1 VLDSLSHSKK
11 EPDAMKYALLS
22 IAAIAGLSTTTLAD
36 PPMLPVG
43 ANLRFEVALPG
54 GAWSDFVQVAPG
66 QRVEWRAVL
75 NYTGSVPA
83 AALGRIFFQPTF
95 SNVDNYG
102 SRVDSVGFWRN
113 GGISGQANSTL
124 AAGLLGVTE
133 GNLSASLGSGY
144 GRVRYGFTS
153 RSTAPGNS
161 GALTIHRH
169 SGGSAGAPAGDYLRI
184 AGANATSW
192 MNPLYPGYDHQQI
205 LWGVVSDNS
214 YASSTWFTAG
224 TTNIVLFRQAFIP
237 AAELSVFSRTV
248 TLSADAYGLQ
258 RAGGSVSSDD
268 TRFMTWAAPGEGGST
283 ATIRVGVS
291 FTPARIRIP
300 ASLIP
305 SPGSAALF
313 GIGTLLVGRRRR
325 VSR

>member
-1 VLDSLSHSKK
+1 
-11 EPDAMKYALLS
+11 MRNILLC
-22 IAAIAGLSTTTLAD
+22 IGAIAGSSTTILAD

-75 NYTGSVPA
+75 TYTGSVPA
-83 AALGRIFFQPTF
+83 AALGRIIFQPTF
-95 SNVDNYG
+95 SNVDNVG
-102 SRVDSVGFWRN
+102 PRVDQVGFWRN
-113 GGISGQANSTL
+113 GGSSGQANSTL

-161 GALTIHRH
+161 GPLMAHRH
-169 SGGSAGAPAGDYLRI
+169 SSGSEGAPAGDYLRI
-184 AGANATSW
+184 AGANATNW
-192 MNPLYPGYDHQQI
+192 MNPLYSGYSHNEI
-205 LWGVVSDNS
+205 LWGIVSDNPN
-214 YASSTWFTAG
+214 ASSTWFTAG

-258 RAGGSVSSDD
+258 RAGGSTGSDD

-305 SPGSAALF
+305 SPGSAILL
-313 GIGTLLVGRRRR
+313 GIGGLWVGCRRRASCR
-325 VSR
+325 SD